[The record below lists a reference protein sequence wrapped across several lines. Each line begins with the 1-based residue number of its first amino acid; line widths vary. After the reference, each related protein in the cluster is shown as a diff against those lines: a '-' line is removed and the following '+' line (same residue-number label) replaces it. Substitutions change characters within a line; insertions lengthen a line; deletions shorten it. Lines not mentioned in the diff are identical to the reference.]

1 MNRAEFLAWTE
12 RQPGRWERSAGR
24 PVAMALERAQHTRVK
39 AAVWAARSRA
49 IARADAP
56 CEAFADGIAVRIDDD
71 TDYEPDALVNCG
83 PPVDP
88 DAIAAPN
95 PVVVVEVLSPSTRA
109 IDTGERLVDYFRVPS
124 IQHFLVVHV
133 RRREVAHHRRT
144 VDGIATRIANIGAIR
159 LDPPGIEV
167 DVAEFYEAGF
177 R

>member
-1 MNRAEFLAWTE
+1 MLF
-12 RQPGRWERSAGR
+12 RS
-24 PVAMALERAQHTRVK
+24 
-39 AAVWAARSRA
+39 
-49 IARADAP
+49 
-56 CEAFADGIAVRIDDD
+56 AVRIDDD

-144 VDGIATRIANIGAIR
+144 VDGIASTGMGKLEFQICGRGHADTGAAQR
-159 LDPPGIEV
+159 DASRRETPQ
-167 DVAEFYEAGF
+167 
-177 R
+177 